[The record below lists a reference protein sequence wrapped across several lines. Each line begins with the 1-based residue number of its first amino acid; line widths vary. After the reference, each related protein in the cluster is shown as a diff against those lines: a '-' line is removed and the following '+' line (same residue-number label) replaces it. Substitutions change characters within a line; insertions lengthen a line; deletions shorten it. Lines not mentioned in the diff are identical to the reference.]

1 MSREKWGPNPDIE
14 KETVFPAYHCEHL
27 KGACLHAEVTA
38 FTDSLCYLGVTA
50 RRRGN
55 LIAKGRDC
63 FVSSGNKSKAAKILR
78 VDYKTLLSKI
88 KEYEIRYGIDCRASI
103 P

>member
-1 MSREKWGPNPDIE
+1 MSSLKWDPNPDIK
-14 KETVFPAYHCEHL
+14 KETVFPACHCEHL

-55 LIAKGRDC
+55 LIEKD
-63 FVSSGNKSKAAKILR
+63 
-78 VDYKTLLSKI
+78 
-88 KEYEIRYGIDCRASI
+88 GIASFYSPAYRRQAMTI

>member
-1 MSREKWGPNPDIE
+1 MTYFKQIIILFYIIKSNIFITPHSNPDIE
-14 KETVFPAYHCEHL
+14 KETIFPPCHCEHL
-27 KGACLHAEVTA
+27 KGAYLHTEVTA

-55 LIAKGRDC
+55 LIEKD
-63 FVSSGNKSKAAKILR
+63 
-78 VDYKTLLSKI
+78 
-88 KEYEIRYGIDCRASI
+88 GIASFYSPAYRRQAMTI

>member
-1 MSREKWGPNPDIE
+1 MGPKSRYRKRNR
-14 KETVFPAYHCEHL
+14 FPSLSLQVPL
-27 KGACLHAEVTA
+27 KAGKGTCLHAEVTA

-55 LIAKGRDC
+55 LIEKD
-63 FVSSGNKSKAAKILR
+63 
-78 VDYKTLLSKI
+78 
-88 KEYEIRYGIDCRASI
+88 GIASFYSPAYRRQAMTI